1 MTREEKEL
9 PGNGTL
15 TSLKHFIY
23 LDRNRLQSY
32 TSQML
37 DGITQL
43 RQLNETIRESSTDT
57 PVIESGTETT
67 ESFKEGESGGSIKI
81 VHANQKSYQKRSKT
95 KGFESGGKSI
105 TTESLESLS
114 EEKVNH
120 DNIYINLERDLIQA
134 NFLKEVDGQL
144 LMNTHCHSLVKVRG
158 LARFMDWNS
167 FKKIVNGIGELLPYL
182 DNETPKGF
190 APNKKEL
197 KSGLKILDMF
207 SLGSL
212 TMQAKVDNA
221 NILASLNEEY
231 LSITLDQLRASYIM
245 PGDVNVIIVGVVA
258 GEQNF
263 SSHFSGLAGY
273 MDMRE
278 ILKAFV
284 GKIDKVID
292 PIAIYTEIEAS

>member
-1 MTREEKEL
+1 MTSEEKEL

-37 DGITQL
+37 DGIIQL

-57 PVIESGTETT
+57 PEIESGTETT
-67 ESFKEGESGGSIKI
+67 ESFKEGGSGGSIKI
-81 VHANQKSYQKRSKT
+81 AKVNQKRYQKRSQT
-95 KGFESGGKSI
+95 KGFESGGTSI

-120 DNIYINLERDLIQA
+120 DNIYINLERDLIKA
-134 NFLKEVDGQL
+134 KFLKEVDGKL
-144 LMNTHCHSLVKVRG
+144 LMNTHGYPLVKVRG

-167 FKKIVNGIGELLPYL
+167 FTKIVNGMGELLPYF
-182 DNETPKGF
+182 DNETRKGF
-190 APNKKEL
+190 GTNKKEL
-197 KSGLKILDMF
+197 KTAVKVFDIF

-212 TMQAKVDNA
+212 TMQAQVGSA

-263 SSHFSGLAGY
+263 SSHFSGLPGD
-273 MDMRE
+273 MDMRK

>member
-1 MTREEKEL
+1 
-9 PGNGTL
+9 
-15 TSLKHFIY
+15 
-23 LDRNRLQSY
+23 
-32 TSQML
+32 ML
-37 DGITQL
+37 DGIIQL

-67 ESFKEGESGGSIKI
+67 ESFKEGGSGASIKI
-81 VHANQKSYQKRSKT
+81 VEVNRKRYKKRSKT
-95 KGFESGGKSI
+95 KGVESGGTSI
-105 TTESLESLS
+105 TTESIESSS

-120 DNIYINLERDLIQA
+120 DNIYINLERDLIKA
-134 NFLKEVDGQL
+134 NFLKEVDGKL
-144 LMNTHCHSLVKVRG
+144 LMNNYCHSLVKIRG

-167 FKKIVNGIGELLPYL
+167 LKKIVNGIGELLPYF
-182 DNETPKGF
+182 DSETRKEFGT
-190 APNKKEL
+190 NKKEL
-197 KSGLKILDMF
+197 KTAVKALDMF

-263 SSHFSGLAGY
+263 SNHFSGLPGD